1 MQVAAR
7 GPPGGAHTGDDLANL
22 HLVTGM
28 HADGLKV
35 VVGGDEAVAVVDLY
49 PVATAPR
56 MPAGGP
62 HNTRISCVDGCAAGC
77 RIVLAQMEVSRC
89 PAERADP
96 ETERR
101 TRIEELER

>member
-7 GPPGGAHTGDDLANL
+7 GPPGGAHTGDGLANL
-22 HLVTGM
+22 HLVAGM

-35 VVGGDEAVAVVDLY
+35 VVGGDEAVAMVDLY
-49 PVATAPR
+49 PVAAAPR

-62 HNTRISCVDGCAAGC
+62 HNTRISRVDGRAAGC
-77 RIVLAQMEVSRC
+77 RIVLAQMEVPRR